1 MSMIPETI
9 YVHVTEQDIL
19 NKDDCPVAIA
29 VSRCCKVPRDWVH
42 VDDKEISI
50 LGSNGITECIYNVP
64 QTVAEFIEDYCAGEH
79 LGTKSLTFMS
89 KLIGTAS

>member
-19 NKDDCPVAIA
+19 NKGDCPVAIA

-42 VDDKEISI
+42 VDNKEISI
-50 LGSNGITECIYNVP
+50 LGSNGIKECIYNVP
-64 QTVAEFIEDYCAGEH
+64 QTVAEFIEDCRAGEH
-79 LGTKSLTFMS
+79 LSTKSIAFMS
-89 KLIGTAS
+89 TLVEAGS